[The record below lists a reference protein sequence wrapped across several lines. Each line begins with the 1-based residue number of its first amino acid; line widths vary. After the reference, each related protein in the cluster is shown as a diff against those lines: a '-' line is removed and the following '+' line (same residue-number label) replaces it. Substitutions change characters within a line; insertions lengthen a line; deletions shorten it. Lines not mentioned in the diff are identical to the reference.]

1 MTKLQFSVI
10 ALILTTIFAGAAA
23 AQKTASKRPPARQT
37 TAKTTAPKT
46 STLPPLE
53 VRAARVKVANQYS
66 NVDQFVARLGPI
78 AQSIEALDNESR
90 TRKVS
95 QSSLDL
101 NKATKE
107 KLLAAI
113 KNMRIGIDALET
125 EFETK
130 PALKIYLSRIQGI
143 SELAAQSENLAF
155 TGKFVASRD
164 PWRTILQKLNDTLTA
179 MPNAEL

>member
-1 MTKLQFSVI
+1 MKTLRSFGFLLII
-10 ALILTTIFAGAAA
+10 AAILAGAAFG
-23 AQKTASKRPPARQT
+23 QKTASKKRPPA
-37 TAKTTAPKT
+37 KTTPARNT

-53 VRAARVKVANQYS
+53 VRAARVKVSNQYS
-66 NVDQFVARLGPI
+66 NVDQFVQRIGPI
-78 AQSIEALDNESR
+78 TQSIEALDAESR

-107 KLLAAI
+107 KLLTAI
-113 KNMRIGIDALET
+113 KNMRVGIDALET

-130 PALKIYLSRIQGI
+130 PALKIYLTRIQGI
-143 SELAAQSENLAF
+143 GELAAQSENLAF
-155 TGKFVASRD
+155 TGKFVAAGT